1 MAFQPAG
8 GMPLV
13 ADGHGG
19 CRPSMIFTT
28 RSSPMHSVPATWP
41 CSESRWRRSPQY
53 STPSFV
59 NPALIRRGRPDRRS
73 SSLTPRLT
81 PTPIASEPAGANP
94 RLSVAAMGVAQMPD
108 RCLTT
113 SHFPKRLIRVSPSAQ
128 DDKWP
133 LACRDEVISISCR
146 SRDWADG
153 MAATATSTTE
163 ARSNRLQIGNTG
175 EIVPIRLHQ
184 RAKFT
189 VIGLDGDVDIQAAV
203 ELKGILLS
211 ALLSQQELRI
221 ELAELTTLDVTVVQ
235 LLWATQHAAATTGT
249 QVILDGPFPEGVKQ
263 AMDFANIERA
273 PVNSK

>member
-1 MAFQPAG
+1 
-8 GMPLV
+8 
-13 ADGHGG
+13 
-19 CRPSMIFTT
+19 
-28 RSSPMHSVPATWP
+28 
-41 CSESRWRRSPQY
+41 
-53 STPSFV
+53 
-59 NPALIRRGRPDRRS
+59 
-73 SSLTPRLT
+73 
-81 PTPIASEPAGANP
+81 
-94 RLSVAAMGVAQMPD
+94 
-108 RCLTT
+108 
-113 SHFPKRLIRVSPSAQ
+113 
-128 DDKWP
+128 
-133 LACRDEVISISCR
+133 
-146 SRDWADG
+146 